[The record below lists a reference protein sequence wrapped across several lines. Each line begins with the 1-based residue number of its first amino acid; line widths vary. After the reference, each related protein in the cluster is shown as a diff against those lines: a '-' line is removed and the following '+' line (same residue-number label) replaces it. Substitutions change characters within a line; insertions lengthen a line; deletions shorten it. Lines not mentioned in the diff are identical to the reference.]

1 MSVRIAVSEL
11 AKRLE
16 VSFPETEFSAA
27 LSRLPSI
34 APSGPWVAGGSVRR
48 LFARTAMDS
57 DFDFFFANADQVS
70 VFALA
75 IEATG
80 ALLKSKNDKNSTW
93 IVPASEAGPE
103 MRVQAVTIAYFESMQ
118 KVIESFDF
126 TICQFAYDGSQFE
139 VGEFSLWDVARK
151 RIVPARITFGVSSLR
166 RLLKY
171 GRQGYTICGGALADI
186 MQQIVDNPSIIHA
199 ETQYID

>member
-16 VSFPETEFSAA
+16 QPFPETDFSVA
-27 LSRLPSI
+27 LSRLPNVT
-34 APSGPWVAGGSVRR
+34 PPGPWVAGGSVRG
-48 LFARTAMDS
+48 LFARTSMDS
-57 DFDFFFANADQVS
+57 DFDFFFSNADQAS
-70 VFALA
+70 VFTSAVEVA
-75 IEATG
+75 G

-93 IVPASEAGPE
+93 IIPASQAGPE
-103 MRVQAVTIAYFESMQ
+103 IRVQAVTFAYFESMQ

-126 TICQFAYDGSQFE
+126 TICQFAFDGTHFE

-171 GRQGYTICGGALADI
+171 GRQGYTICGGALADV